1 MFSFR
6 KPPVFS
12 STLFDE
18 NGFYQAFQK
27 DLENCHKELIIES
40 PYVTASR
47 MESLYPAFEKLIKNG
62 VKVSIVTRDP
72 IDHEDEY
79 MRHQSTNEI
88 LYCQEIGVN
97 VVLLKGFHHRKL
109 AIIDRNILYEG
120 SLNILSQTKS
130 LEIMRR
136 IENRSLA
143 LETLNFLKLGKL
155 L

>member
-18 NGFYQAFQK
+18 NGFYQAFRK
-27 DLENCHKELIIES
+27 DLENCQKELVVES
-40 PYVTASR
+40 PYITASR
-47 MESLYPAFEKLIKNG
+47 MESLYPIFEKLIQNG
-62 VKVSIVTRDP
+62 VKVFIITRDP

-79 MRHQSTNEI
+79 MRHQATNEI
-88 LYCQEIGVN
+88 LYCQEIGIN
-97 VVLLKGFHHRKL
+97 VVLLKGFHHRKV

-130 LEIMRR
+130 LEVMRR
-136 IENRSLA
+136 IENKSSA
-143 LETLNFLKLGKL
+143 LEMLNFLKLGKNL
-155 L
+155 